1 MRKVDA
7 IDVFLK
13 QDTPPG
19 AIVVKANHDT
29 NPFLPAVLLEE
40 MELDRQRYPDRFDH
54 IWLGDYARAFEGS
67 YYCAALG
74 EARAQGRI
82 GVVSADPLLPIRA
95 YWDLGGSGASAD
107 ALSIWIVQFV
117 GMQIRVLDFIEGQGQ
132 VLGYYV
138 GELRSR
144 GYDKVLCVLPHNGM
158 ASNSV
163 TGKRY
168 RDHLED
174 AGFETQIVK
183 NQGAGAA
190 MQRVEAVRRIFPQ
203 CWFNETTCEAGLDA
217 LGYYHERR
225 DEARN
230 AGLGPS
236 HDWSSHAADAFG
248 LLAVAYE
255 EPIAKSTG
263 PKYRPRSRRAG
274 HDAWLAG

>member
-1 MRKVDA
+1 M
-7 IDVFLK
+7 
-13 QDTPPG
+13 
-19 AIVVKANHDT
+19 
-29 NPFLPAVLLEE
+29 
-40 MELDRQRYPDRFDH
+40 
-54 IWLGDYARAFEGS
+54 
-67 YYCAALG
+67 
-74 EARAQGRI
+74 
-82 GVVSADPLLPIRA
+82 
-95 YWDLGGSGASAD
+95 
-107 ALSIWIVQFV
+107 
-117 GMQIRVLDFIEGQGQ
+117 
-132 VLGYYV
+132 LGYYV

-158 ASNSV
+158 ASQQRH
-163 TGKRY
+163 GR
-168 RDHLED
+168 RDIATTVED

-183 NQGAGAA
+183 NQGGGAA

-263 PKYRPRSRRAG
+263 RTARAHAAPAVTLG
-274 HDAWLAG
+274 